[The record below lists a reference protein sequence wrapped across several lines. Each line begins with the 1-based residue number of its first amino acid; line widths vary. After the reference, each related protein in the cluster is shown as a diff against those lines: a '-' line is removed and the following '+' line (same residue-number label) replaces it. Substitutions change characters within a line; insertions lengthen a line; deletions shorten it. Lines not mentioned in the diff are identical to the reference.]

1 MEISAPLMWRMSLL
15 GVVMAK
21 PNPPT
26 ARARYIGKTMRAYRE
41 DLGFKG
47 SEVSDHIDKTAAT
60 LSRYESGEYPM
71 PGEVFLTLLDLYR
84 VNDPLER
91 ASLIQINE
99 DAPKRGW
106 VDSFQPYIKNL
117 ANHIWMEGEAE
128 EIQILE
134 LTVMTG
140 IAQTQRFAEALMT
153 NGPRRNDPVTLRRQ
167 LEARMLRTS
176 ILSKRNGP
184 QIKLLM
190 HESILSQRVGGT
202 EVTAEQLERLLE
214 IAEFPKAE
222 IRLLPVDAWTHIAA
236 GIGVGYTIFKLPEP
250 LPDVV
255 YIDSVAAA
263 IYEEDP
269 DIDSFKETYDALW
282 NDVALSSKE
291 SAERIARELKEVKR
305 E

>member
-1 MEISAPLMWRMSLL
+1 M
-15 GVVMAK
+15 GK

-26 ARARYIGKTMRAYRE
+26 ARARYIGKTMRTFRE

-47 SEVSDHIDKTAAT
+47 SDVADHIDKTAAT

-71 PGEVFLTLLDLYR
+71 PGDVFLTLLDLYR
-84 VNDPLER
+84 VEDPVER

-134 LTVMTG
+134 LTVMPG
-140 IAQTQRFAEALMT
+140 IAQTRNFAETLMS
-153 NGPRRNDPVTLRRQ
+153 NGPKRNNPIALKRQ
-167 LEARMLRTS
+167 LEARMLRTQV
-176 ILSKRNGP
+176 LDKPDGP
-184 QIKLLM
+184 RVKILM
-190 HESILSQRVGGT
+190 HEAILSQRVGGD

-214 IAEFPKAE
+214 IDDLPKAE
-222 IRLLPVDAWTHIAA
+222 VRLLPADSWTHIAA
-236 GIGVGYTIFKLPEP
+236 GIGVGYTIFRLPEP

-255 YIDSVAAA
+255 YIDSTVAA

-269 DIDSFKETYDALW
+269 DIDSFKNTYDALW
-282 NDVALSSKE
+282 NDVALGPKA
-291 SAERIARELKEVKR
+291 SAERIAQELKEVQR

>member
-1 MEISAPLMWRMSLL
+1 
-15 GVVMAK
+15 MAK

-26 ARARYIGKTMRAYRE
+26 ARARYIGRTMRTYRE
-41 DLGFKG
+41 ELGFKG

-60 LSRYESGEYPM
+60 LSRYESGEYPI
-71 PGEVFLTLLDLYR
+71 PGDVFLTLLDLYR

-128 EIQILE
+128 EIQILA
-134 LTVMTG
+134 LTVMHGLT
-140 IAQTQRFAEALMT
+140 QTHRFAESLMA
-153 NGPRRNDPVTLRRQ
+153 NGPKRNDPVTLRRQ

-176 ILSKRNGP
+176 VLTKRNGP
-184 QIKLLM
+184 RIKLLM
-190 HESILSQRVGGT
+190 HESILSQRVGGA
-202 EVTAEQLERLLE
+202 EVTVEQLERLLE
-214 IAEFPKAE
+214 IAELPRAE
-222 IRLLPVDAWTHIAA
+222 IRLLPADCWMHIAA

-250 LPDVV
+250 LPNVV
-255 YIDSVAAA
+255 YIDSTVAA

-282 NDVALSSKE
+282 NDVALSPKAST
-291 SAERIARELKEVKR
+291 ERIARELKEVKR